1 MRATGDHPGDLPV
14 PAWWGKRHDVAPP
27 RLVRAIL
34 VALVIAGCEPPRPA
48 VICHNAN
55 CAAPTDPARDDTLDA
70 LRASLALTYQGRPM
84 LDGVELDSLWRGAD
98 DVCLFAHDLETLTE
112 DVPATA
118 AAEEL
123 AAYVAR
129 PGPIGWRDDA
139 PFEVLLELKSG
150 TALDPTVRHTP
161 AQLAGHAAC
170 AWDIYAIV
178 ADGAVANGR
187 DVRVT
192 MSAFAPELLR
202 AVQAATPSSLPV
214 PVRYEALQ
222 GLPAPL
228 DTETRALADYDGLP
242 IELVELHN
250 QWITDAQLEAV
261 DALGASMSLFMFDA
275 TVETFAAIR
284 QYRPSAV
291 VTSEAE
297 LVRRWIER

>member
-1 MRATGDHPGDLPV
+1 MAATC
-14 PAWWGKRHDVAPP
+14 R
-27 RLVRAIL
+27 L
-34 VALVIAGCEPPRPA
+34 VALAALGLAACEPPRPA
-48 VICHNAN
+48 VICHNGN
-55 CAAPTDPARDDTLDA
+55 CAAPTDPARDDTLGA
-70 LRASLALTYQGRPM
+70 LRESLALTYQGRPL

-98 DVCLFAHDLETLTE
+98 DVCLFAHDLETITE

-118 AAEEL
+118 PAEEL
-123 AAYVAR
+123 ATYFAR

-150 TALDPTVRHTP
+150 TAIDPTVRHTP

-170 AWDIYAIV
+170 AWDIYEIV
-178 ADGAVANGR
+178 AAAAVANDR

-192 MSAFAPELLR
+192 MSAFAPELLA
-202 AVQAATPSSLPV
+202 AVLAAAPTTLPV
-214 PVRYEALQ
+214 PLRYEALQ

-228 DTETRALADYDGLP
+228 DTETRPLADYHGLP

-250 QWITDAQLEAV
+250 QWITDAQADAV
-261 DALGASMSLFMFDA
+261 DALGADMSLFMFDA

-284 QYRPSAV
+284 QYRPVAV